1 MVSEVSKCGLGFRV
15 EGLGFRVL
23 ISHAINLQNPKP

>member
-1 MVSEVSKCGLGFRV
+1 MRVFGFRDFRV

-23 ISHAINLQNPKP
+23 GFLALGTSACC